1 MLRLSRKTILAME
14 AVLDVAYNSD
24 DGPVQARDITGRQ
37 GVPHRY
43 LEQVLQRLVKE
54 GVLTGV
60 RGPRGGY
67 ILAREAGDLTLG
79 DVVRT
84 VGKMDAELDSTES
97 HGDLFAEV
105 VGPLWIDMQK
115 SIFGQFDDITIAE
128 LRVRAESRG
137 VPHNAPAYEGTFEP
151 MPKGAAKQ
159 E

>member
-14 AVLDVAYNSD
+14 AVLDVAYNSN

-67 ILAREAGDLTLG
+67 VLARPPAEVTLG

-84 VGKMDAELDSTES
+84 VAKMDAELDSTES
-97 HGDLFAEV
+97 HGDLFASV

-115 SIFGQFDDITIAE
+115 QIFGQFDDISMAE
-128 LRVRAESRG
+128 LCAQAQSKG
-137 VPHNAPAYEGTFEP
+137 VPLNAGAYEGPLEP
-151 MPKGAAKQ
+151 LPKTATA
-159 E
+159 